1 MSLNFIVADAAAPS
15 TTTIGPGAP
24 QGAGNAAQLAAQ
36 QAGNATRQV
45 PDPTQQK
52 PAEQP
57 QSMPFWGNPIVLML
71 IVLGVMFFFTFRSQK
86 KQQQKRQQMLDT
98 IAKGTRVMLNTGMF
112 GTVVEVREKSYM
124 VEIADKVVVEVIKN
138 GVAEPVSETAAPA
151 EKK

>member
-1 MSLNFIVADAAAPS
+1 
-15 TTTIGPGAP
+15 
-24 QGAGNAAQLAAQ
+24 
-36 QAGNATRQV
+36 
-45 PDPTQQK
+45 
-52 PAEQP
+52 
-57 QSMPFWGNPIVLML
+57 MPFWSNPIILML
-71 IVLGVMFFFTFRSQK
+71 VVLGVMFFFTFRSQK

-138 GVAEPVSETAAPA
+138 GVAEPVTETAAPA

>member
-1 MSLNFIVADAAAPS
+1 MSLNFIMADAAAPN
-15 TTTIGPGAP
+15 TITIGPGAP
-24 QGAGNAAQLAAQ
+24 QGAGNAAQQSTAHVGQAAQ
-36 QAGNATRQV
+36 QAAEPV
-45 PDPTQQK
+45 QQK
-52 PAEQP
+52 PAEQ
-57 QSMPFWGNPIVLML
+57 QSMPFWSNPIILML
-71 IVLGVMFFFTFRSQK
+71 VVLGVMFFFTFRSQK

-138 GVAEPVSETAAPA
+138 GVAEPVTETAAPA